1 MNFLRRI
8 YQSVYSPEFYREL
21 LARPL
26 SFSFK
31 YYYGLAVLVALVMGV
46 FLTLSMAPAIL
57 NFARNILPGSA
68 RYYPEELVITIKD
81 GKASA
86 NVLQPYAIKT
96 PAELGIPSSTA
107 NLLVIDTE
115 HPFTLEEFYSYKT
128 AALLTKND
136 LIYIDREGQISITPI
151 SRFPNTVINR
161 SLVENWIG
169 KASRFI
175 SWLFPLVGV
184 FIFVGYMAYASLL
197 LIYLLIAALLIF
209 LIGRIKKVAFGY
221 KKAYQIGLHA
231 ITLSFIL
238 EALMGFIPRLNPHI
252 PFQFTLLLLV
262 ITLINISAEET
273 GTAVQH
279 AP

>member
-21 LARPL
+21 LSRPF

-46 FLTLSMAPAIL
+46 FLTLNMAPAIL
-57 NFARNILPGSA
+57 NFARNILPGFA
-68 RYYPEELVITIKD
+68 GYYPEELVITIKD

-86 NVLQPYAIKT
+86 NQPYIIKM
-96 PAELGIPSSTA
+96 PAEFDISSSTP

-115 HPFTLEEFYSYKT
+115 HPFMLEVFYSYKT
-128 AALLTKND
+128 AALLTEDN
-136 LIYIDREGQISITPI
+136 LISRDKEGRLTITPI

-184 FIFVGYMAYASLL
+184 FIFIGYIVYASLL
-197 LIYLLIAALLIF
+197 LIYLLIAALLIL
-209 LIGRIKKVAFGY
+209 LIGRIKKAAFGY

-231 ITLSFIL
+231 ITLSFVL
-238 EALMGFIPRLNPHI
+238 EALLGFIPQLNPHI

-262 ITLINISAEET
+262 IVIINISAEGT